1 MMPEESTTPD
11 LVEGVRQLIEAANRR
26 DFDAMMS
33 GYAPDA
39 VLKLTGMGTSF
50 DGLAA
55 IRAFWEDWFEAY
67 EEIGG
72 ETEEILDLGNG
83 VTFAV
88 VLQKGRP
95 VGSGGWVQMRAG
107 SIGVWAQGVLV
118 RHMLYTDIDEARAAA
133 ERLAESRG

>member
-1 MMPEESTTPD
+1 MPEESTTPD
-11 LVEGVRQLIEAANRR
+11 LVELTRRLVEAGSRR
-26 DFDAMMS
+26 HYDAFMS
-33 GYAPDA
+33 LYGPDA
-39 VLKLTGMGTSF
+39 VLKLTGLGTSF
-50 DGLAA
+50 EGLAA
-55 IRAFWEDWFEAY
+55 IRGFWEDWSGAY
-67 EEIGG
+67 EEVAV